1 MPIRVLDAET
11 IGRIAAGE
19 VVERPAS
26 IAKELIENSLDAGA
40 TSVTIEIRDGGT
52 SYLRVTD
59 NGCGIPPEEARIAF
73 ENHATSK
80 ISSGDELTDI
90 LTLGFRGEALP
101 SISAVSRVT
110 MTTRQRGADSGIRV
124 RVEGGVVQDVSA
136 AGCPEGTSIV
146 VQDLFFNTPVRRTFL
161 KKPATEGGVVADMV
175 ARLILG
181 NPGVSIRLI
190 NNGKNVYHSFGDGDM
205 RHAALAVYG
214 REIAEKLKYMDETE
228 GSFRVSGLI
237 GIGDLARSNRSHQ
250 FFFINGR
257 VVRSPLMTQAL
268 ESATRS
274 LVTIGQHPV
283 CALSLKMPP
292 HTVDINVH
300 PSKLEVRFRDEASVR
315 IYIESML
322 SRALLTGKM
331 LDPEQIT
338 AEPVRIQE
346 KAPVRYEIP
355 VTISRP
361 VDSAETHIA
370 TPEKECAEVNK
381 SITSSPVDAVKK
393 AVDISTSHPD
403 TTRQETPQKADTA
416 GLSARIIEHAVPEQ
430 RAVPSIPPVNKQSIS
445 EQTAVVVDKE
455 MTDSDDGPLEPIIIP
470 DMTKKR
476 SLHDA
481 LPSILT
487 DENTDFAPKSVH
499 TQPNFIKQTDIFSEK
514 SSAIR
519 EEIKSV
525 RIIGVF
531 SNTYILAECDETLL
545 MIDQHAAHERIN
557 YLAYERALHQGNAS
571 QQLLTPIIL
580 SMSHRE
586 RDSLLANQEL
596 LEQAGYEIEPFGDR
610 DIQVRAVP
618 HVLGQSE
625 LRPLFLEM
633 IDRLDQ
639 LKNATIDRRR
649 AEVIQASCKRA
660 VKAGD
665 RLSEAEIRALVDEML
680 RTDAPPTCPHGRPV
694 IKAFKKNEIER
705 MFKRI

>member
-40 TSVTIEIRDGGT
+40 TSITIEIRDGGC

-101 SISAVSRVT
+101 SIAAVSKVT
-110 MTTRQRGADSGIRV
+110 MTTRQKSADSGIRV
-124 RVEGGVVQDVSA
+124 TVEGGVIQDISA

-146 VQDLFFNTPVRRTFL
+146 VRDLFFNTPVRRTFL
-161 KKPATEGGVVADMV
+161 KKPATEGGVVSDMV

-190 NNGKNVYHSFGDGDM
+190 NNGKNVYHSYGDGDA

-214 REIAEKLKYMDETE
+214 RDTAEKLRIMDETE
-228 GSFRVSGLI
+228 GSIRISGLV
-237 GIGDLARSNRSHQ
+237 GVGDLGKANRSHQ

-268 ESATRS
+268 EAATRS
-274 LVTIGQHPV
+274 LVTIGQHPM
-283 CALSLKMPP
+283 CALSLRLPP
-292 HTVDINVH
+292 HAVDINVH
-300 PSKLEVRFRDEASVR
+300 PSKLEVRFRDEAAVRVYVESMISRAMLMGKMFEPEKVSAEPERIQDKPSVR
-315 IYIESML
+315 IEKQP
-322 SRALLTGKM
+322 T
-331 LDPEQIT
+331 
-338 AEPVRIQE
+338 PVKLQE
-346 KAPVRYEIP
+346 KPVSTAAAARDEALTRYFSAASETIQTPAVQSPKTEVIPKAPESKMAAPSEIHESVQKQTEVSITP
-355 VTISRP
+355 AHHAADI
-361 VDSAETHIA
+361 
-370 TPEKECAEVNK
+370 PEK
-381 SITSSPVDAVKK
+381 
-393 AVDISTSHPD
+393 
-403 TTRQETPQKADTA
+403 
-416 GLSARIIEHAVPEQ
+416 
-430 RAVPSIPPVNKQSIS
+430 
-445 EQTAVVVDKE
+445 
-455 MTDSDDGPLEPIIIP
+455 LEPIVIP
-470 DMTKKR
+470 ERRK
-476 SLHDA
+476 SLTLQDSMPA
-481 LPSILT
+481 FLLGMNNPLPVT
-487 DENTDFAPKSVH
+487 EKATEPVVEQTEVF
-499 TQPNFIKQTDIFSEK
+499 TDIPESTVPAK
-514 SSAIR
+514 DL
-519 EEIKSV
+519 

-531 SNTYILAECDETLL
+531 ANTYILVEYSDTLI

-557 YLAYERALHQGNAS
+557 YEAYEKALHQGTAM
-571 QQLLTPIIL
+571 QQLLTPIVL
-580 SMSHRE
+580 SMSARE
-586 RDSLLANQEL
+586 RSALLSNQEL
-596 LEQAGYEIEPFGDR
+596 LLEAGYEIEPFGER

-618 HVLGQSE
+618 HVLGQAE

-639 LKNATIDRRR
+639 LKNAAIDRRR
-649 AEVIQASCKRA
+649 AEVIQTSCKRA

-665 RLSEAEIRALVDEML
+665 KLTDGEIRALVDEML
-680 RTDAPPTCPHGRPV
+680 KTDAPPTCPHGRPV
-694 IKAFKKNEIER
+694 LKVFRKSEIER

>member
-1 MPIRVLDAET
+1 MPIRVLDAAT

-40 TSVTIEIRDGGT
+40 TSITIEIRDGGC

-80 ISSGDELTDI
+80 ITSGDELTDI

-101 SISAVSRVT
+101 SIAAVSRVT

-124 RVEGGVVQDVSA
+124 TVEGGVIQDISSI
-136 AGCPEGTSIV
+136 GCPEGTSIV
-146 VQDLFFNTPVRRTFL
+146 VRDLFFNTPVRRTFL
-161 KKPATEGGVVADMV
+161 KKPATEGGVVSDMV

-181 NPGVSIRLI
+181 NPNVSIRLI
-190 NNGKNVYHSFGDGDM
+190 SNGKNTYHSFGDGDS

-214 REIAEKLKYMDETE
+214 RDTAEKLRLMDETE
-228 GSFRVSGLI
+228 GSMRISGLV
-237 GIGDLARSNRSHQ
+237 GVGDLGKANRSHQ

-257 VVRSPLMTQAL
+257 VVRSSLMTQAL

-274 LVTIGQHPV
+274 LVTIGQHPM
-283 CALSLKMPP
+283 CALSLRLPP
-292 HTVDINVH
+292 HSVDINVH

-315 IYIESML
+315 VYVESMI
-322 SRALLTGKM
+322 SRALLMGKM
-331 LDPEQIT
+331 LEPEKIAAEPERIAEKPAVRIEPPTPFVLPKEKDKPVDRIAAARDEALSRYFAEEKQAVSPQSSLLSEKKADIREIPTEVPVLPEQQ
-338 AEPVRIQE
+338 ASEEPVKLKPIIVPEFKSSLTLQDSMPAALLNFSEPVMTQE
-346 KAPVRYEIP
+346 TITEVVP
-355 VTISRP
+355 VT
-361 VDSAETHIA
+361 VKQTEVFDNSANHT
-370 TPEKECAEVNK
+370 
-381 SITSSPVDAVKK
+381 
-393 AVDISTSHPD
+393 
-403 TTRQETPQKADTA
+403 
-416 GLSARIIEHAVPEQ
+416 
-430 RAVPSIPPVNKQSIS
+430 PPVN
-445 EQTAVVVDKE
+445 
-455 MTDSDDGPLEPIIIP
+455 
-470 DMTKKR
+470 
-476 SLHDA
+476 
-481 LPSILT
+481 
-487 DENTDFAPKSVH
+487 
-499 TQPNFIKQTDIFSEK
+499 DI
-514 SSAIR
+514 
-519 EEIKSV
+519 

-531 SNTYILAECDETLL
+531 ANTYILAEYSDTLI

-557 YLAYERALHQGNAS
+557 YKAYEKALHQGTAM

-580 SMSHRE
+580 SMSARE
-586 RDSLLANQEL
+586 RSALLSNQDLL
-596 LEQAGYEIEPFGDR
+596 LEAGYEIEPFGER

-618 HVLGQSE
+618 HILGQAE

-639 LKNATIDRRR
+639 LKNAAIDRRR
-649 AEVIQASCKRA
+649 TEVIQTSCKRS

-665 RLSEAEIRALVDEML
+665 KLTESEVRALVDEMM

-694 IKAFKKNEIER
+694 LKAFRKNEIER